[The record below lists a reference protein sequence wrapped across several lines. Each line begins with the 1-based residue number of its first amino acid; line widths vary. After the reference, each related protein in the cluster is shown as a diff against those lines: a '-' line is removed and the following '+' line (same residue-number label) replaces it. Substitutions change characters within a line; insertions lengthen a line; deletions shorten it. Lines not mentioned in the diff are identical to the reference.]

1 MPPKP
6 PADARALHVPA
17 TRTWQ
22 CWSRALLEVAEI
34 QADLGQIRLAA
45 DLCERL
51 IGDDRIQG
59 VLRPLV
65 QSTFGLSPTFEATSG
80 DGRRRGRVGKALEQG
95 EDWWQLCPVDE
106 SSLFLIWGILLG
118 VVPGRLEWWEESTGA
133 TGSTPQQARMHGG
146 RLVPVIRFWHP
157 RHLRWSAE
165 VGAWMVRL
173 RNGTEERVTPGKNGW
188 LLFTP
193 YGLTRPWSTAPW
205 RGAAEWWLMKHRA
218 MEYWERHGEKGAHI
232 FLESSE
238 HANPD
243 ERGRIGEQMA
253 NAGQDAVTVAPHGYR
268 GNLLE
273 SKATGDLYDKQ
284 IAAANAAFAVLL
296 SGHANNAE
304 VKDANTGAT
313 VGQDLHFKLVLG
325 LAEAWSEFV
334 HDQVLAPYAEVNF
347 GDPELAQWPIY
358 PIPKPD
364 EMAMRGAGLKS
375 VGEGIQALQ
384 KASERVDSDKLLEDH
399 KIPLLTEA
407 EVAKRR
413 QQKAEQAPPVP
424 VAPAS
429 PPPPAP
435 AAEPTPTEDT
445 PDGP

>member
-1 MPPKP
+1 MPAKP

-22 CWSRALLEVAEI
+22 CWSRALLEVTEI
-34 QADLGQIRLAA
+34 QADIGQIRLAS
-45 DLCERL
+45 DLCEKL

-65 QSTFGLSPTFEATSG
+65 QSIFGLTPTFEATSG
-80 DGRRRGRVGKALEQG
+80 DGRRRGRVGRALEQG
-95 EDWWQLCPVDE
+95 EDWWQLCPVAE
-106 SSLFLIWGILLG
+106 SSLFMIWGILLG
-118 VVPGRLEWWEESTGA
+118 VAPGRLEWWQDQPAPSPFSSVSTSA
-133 TGSTPQQARMHGG
+133 PQQARMHQG

-157 RHLRWSAE
+157 RHLRLDESG
-165 VGAWMVRL
+165 VWMARL
-173 RNGTEERVTPGKNGW
+173 RNGSEEPVTPGRNGW

-193 YGLTRPWSTAPW
+193 YGTTRPWSTAPW

-218 MEYWERHGEKGAHI
+218 MEYWERHAEKGAHLFI
-232 FLESSE
+232 ESSE
-238 HANPD
+238 LANPE
-243 ERGRIGEQMA
+243 ERKNIAQGMA
-253 NAGQDAVTVAPHGYR
+253 DAGQDAVTVAPFGYK

-273 SKATGDLYDKQ
+273 GKATGDLYDRLV
-284 IAAANAAFAVLL
+284 AAANAAFAVLL

-313 VGQDLHFKLVLG
+313 VGQDMHFKLVSG

-347 GDPELAQWPIY
+347 GDPELAQWPTY

-364 EMAMRGAGLKS
+364 EMAQRGAGLKAI
-375 VGEGIQALQ
+375 GEGVQALQ
-384 KASERVDSDKLLEDH
+384 GASDRVDSDKLLEDH

-407 EVAKRR
+407 EAAARR
-413 QQKAEQAPPVP
+413 QKKAEQAPPVP
-424 VAPAS
+424 AQAPAS
-429 PPPPAP
+429 D
-435 AAEPTPTEDT
+435 PTPTEDAT
-445 PDGP
+445 DGH